1 MGNETDN
8 AVIAKATEQQ
18 LIEDATR
25 RAAAEPLPGPL
36 SQAFLSDAIDCGH
49 GLFVRRIVASDWIVL
64 KWLDSPLY
72 KMTLEVQK
80 DEAIREDIN
89 YEESEG
95 YEMVWQFTHTPKQN
109 RELKARGREVYRE
122 TAFEEFGDIYNIQT
136 LSECIK
142 AIGKQVVSSFETKVS
157 FEESE
162 SKKK

>member
-36 SQAFLSDAIDCGH
+36 SQAFLSDAIDCGR

-80 DEAIREDIN
+80 DEAIREDIK

-95 YEMVWQFTHTPKQN
+95 YEMVWQFTHSPKQN
-109 RELKARGREVYRE
+109 RELMAKGREAYRAK
-122 TAFEEFGDIYNIQT
+122 AFEEVGDSQDIQT
-136 LSECIK
+136 LSRCIQ